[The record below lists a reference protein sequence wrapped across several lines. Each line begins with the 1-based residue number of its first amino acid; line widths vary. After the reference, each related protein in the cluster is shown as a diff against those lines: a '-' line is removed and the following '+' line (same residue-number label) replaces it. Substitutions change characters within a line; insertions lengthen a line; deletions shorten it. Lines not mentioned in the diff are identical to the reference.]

1 MKSFEYDIAISF
13 AGEDRKYAQEL
24 SQLLTNNSIK
34 VFYDEFEQSKLW
46 GKNLY
51 DYLTQIYSNKSE
63 YCVMFLSKH
72 YAAKAWT
79 TVERQSAQERAFR
92 ESKEYILPIKID
104 DTEIP
109 GIPSTVGYIDL
120 RKTSIEEIAKL
131 VFKKLGKEL
140 LSQNSSVEED
150 EIFIPAFKK
159 EFSQRD
165 KDKFLKE
172 TFITIKEYFEN
183 ALKKAQMKLDDV
195 ETDFDEITKFKFIA
209 KVYLRGALK
218 NQCKIWIGGMM
229 SQNSISYAQ
238 GGFDI
243 HQDGSFND
251 SISVEADSETIFL
264 KPLGPDFFSNIKVPD
279 KATPKQAAEYFWSK
293 FIQSL

>member
-13 AGEDRKYAQEL
+13 AGEDREHAQQL
-24 SQLLTNNSIK
+24 SQLLTNRSVK

-51 DYLTQIYSNKSE
+51 DYLSEIYSKQSE

-79 TVERQSAQERAFR
+79 TIERQSAQERAFR

-120 RKTSIEEIAKL
+120 REKTIEEIANLIL
-131 VFKKLGKEL
+131 VKLGKKTITADTKYT
-140 LSQNSSVEED
+140 ED
-150 EIFIPAFKK
+150 EIFIPKFKR
-159 EFSQRD
+159 EFSQRERD
-165 KDKFLKE
+165 VFLKD
-172 TFITIKEYFEN
+172 TYNTIKEYFKN
-183 ALKKAQMKLDDV
+183 ALEMIPTKVNDV
-195 ETDFDEITKFKFIA
+195 ETDYDEITKYKFVA
-209 KVYLRGALK
+209 KVYLKGALR

-229 SQNSISYAQ
+229 SSNSISYVQ

-243 HQDGSFND
+243 HQDNSLND
-251 SISVEADSETIFL
+251 SISVEADLDSLYL
-264 KPLGPDFFSNIKVPD
+264 KPLGPDFFSNVKVPD

-293 FIQSL
+293 FIQNL